1 MGFLTKLIPG
11 GWILQLVLAAV
22 ITVAAGLAGEK
33 MQRVLDAPTI
43 ANLRTDVATEQGR
56 TKDARADIDK
66 QRAQIALDAQAASE
80 KALAT
85 QAVLQAQVADLTS
98 KLATT
103 DKARRDAST
112 KLLDSLKAIPHE
124 QQATLSA
131 SVRNYL
137 SRVRDQQSAGAHPTP
152 AADHHENGIPVP
164 DRATGAP

>member
-11 GWILQLVLAAV
+11 GWILYAV
-22 ITVAAGLAGEK
+22 IFAAGLSVGGLAAYKARGYA
-33 MQRVLDAPTI
+33 DAPI
-43 ANLRTDVATEQGR
+43 I
-56 TKDARADIDK
+56 ARAQTSQAQAEADA
-66 QRAQIALDAQAASE
+66 QRARTALADQQKVIALDAAAASE

-98 KLATT
+98 KLAQT

-131 SVRNYL
+131 SVRAYL
-137 SRVRDQQSAGAHPTP
+137 SGVRDQQSAGAHATP
-152 AADHHENGIPVP
+152 AADHHENGVPVP
-164 DRATGAP
+164 DRATVIP